1 MSDELSTSTPAS
13 TEDGPIAQMDRAAF
27 ATLYDRYYPRVV
39 KYCTRRLFDRN
50 AAEDVTSDVFLK
62 VASNV
67 RIFPGKTESDFRRW
81 LFRIATNAVNA
92 HLRSALSRQRLLE
105 QAAFSGNLARNDD
118 ASASSPEPFG
128 DWAAVYQAL
137 MTLVERD
144 QALVTLRFFAELS
157 HEEIADILQTTPGA
171 VRTALCRAL
180 SRLRERLDAA
190 PRRARASGESLQG

>member
-1 MSDELSTSTPAS
+1 MSDERSTSTPAP
-13 TEDGPIAQMDRAAF
+13 TEDGPIAPMDRAAF

-50 AAEDVTSDVFLK
+50 AAEDVASEVFLK

-67 RIFPGKTESDFRRW
+67 RSFPGKTESDFRRW

-92 HLRSALSRQRLLE
+92 HLRSAWRRRRLLE
-105 QAAFSGNLARNDD
+105 LAASSGKLARNDD
-118 ASASSPEPFG
+118 ASASPLEPFR

-137 MTLVERD
+137 MALVERD
-144 QALVTLRFFAELS
+144 QTLVTLRFFAELS
-157 HEEIADILQTTPGA
+157 HEEIADILQMTPGA

>member
-1 MSDELSTSTPAS
+1 MSDERSTCTPAP
-13 TEDGPIAQMDRAAF
+13 TEHGPIAQMDRAAF

-39 KYCTRRLFDRN
+39 RYCTRRLFDRN

-62 VASNV
+62 VASNA
-67 RIFPGKTESDFRRW
+67 RTFPGKTESDFRRW

-92 HLRSALSRQRLLE
+92 YLRSALRRQRLLE
-105 QAAFSGNLARNDD
+105 QAAASGSLARNDD
-118 ASASSPEPFG
+118 ALVSPPEPFH
-128 DWAAVYQAL
+128 DWVAVYQAL
-137 MTLVERD
+137 MALAERD

-157 HEEIADILQTTPGA
+157 HEEIADILHTTPGT